1 MASVVS
7 RNPFDL
13 LGESTDPETGAKEV
27 EPATKEQPVV
37 VQRKIDR
44 SRASPKEARI
54 RHEYPQRGGHKPST
68 SNRNNEDTRSGMY
81 FRLKK

>member
-1 MASVVS
+1 MASVAS

-13 LGESTDPETGAKEV
+13 LGEGTDPETAVKEL
-27 EPATKEQPVV
+27 EPAKEQPVV
-37 VQRKIDR
+37 VQKKVDR

-54 RHEYPQRGGHKPST
+54 RHEYPQRGGHKPSA

-81 FRLKK
+81 FRLKG